1 MDIVFQDE
9 ILDEH
14 TQDIILK
21 TSNCIGELYSDLGD
35 KDFRVAVGYLRN
47 VLDDDEKLR
56 GNLYELFVTG
66 LAISKRRFEEEVR

>member
-21 TSNCIGELYSDLGD
+21 TSNCIGELYADLGD

-66 LAISKRRFEEEVR
+66 LAISKRRFEEEAR